1 MATVSPGPTPAERLA
16 FLLSVVLSPFLVVP
30 FFCVVLAREVARTQ
44 NEFYL
49 LSFLCTVFS
58 IGVPMAYIA
67 WHVWHGNI
75 TDMHVRERE
84 QRSAPYR
91 AGILGLGSLSL
102 VLYAIDGP
110 IELTRVALVMCLQGF
125 VFERINRRTKI
136 SMHTGVLAAM
146 LGCAIEICRWSPM
159 CLWSLLPLIWARTVR
174 KRHHVLQGLAGAGL
188 GYGLTVYPLRLMR
201 YIWG

>member
-1 MATVSPGPTPAERLA
+1 MSTASPGPSLEQRLA

-30 FFCVVLAREVARTQ
+30 FFCVVLAQELARSRP
-44 NEFYL
+44 EFYL
-49 LSFLCTVFS
+49 LSALCIVFS

-102 VLYAIDGP
+102 VLYSIDGP
-110 IELTRVALVMCLQGF
+110 LDLTRVALVMGLQGI

-146 LGCAIEICRWSPM
+146 LGCAIEICRWSPH
-159 CLWSLLPLIWARTVR
+159 CLWSLVPLIWARTVR
-174 KRHHVLQGLAGAGL
+174 KRHHVLQGVAGAGL